1 MPNKLCCPV
10 CKLSDLSYQPNYD
23 QYLFSYTRFFNFLSF
38 GEREREREGERED
51 VPSKESVIPLTPDS
65 ARLEG
70 PFRK

>member
-1 MPNKLCCPV
+1 MINICSPTLDF
-10 CKLSDLSYQPNYD
+10 LI
-23 QYLFSYTRFFNFLSF
+23 FFLL
-38 GEREREREGERED
+38 EREREREGERED

>member
-10 CKLSDLSYQPNYD
+10 RKLSDLSYQPNYD
-23 QYLFSYTRFFNFLSF
+23 QYLFSYTRFFNFLYF
-38 GEREREREGERED
+38 GERED
-51 VPSKESVIPLTPDS
+51 VPSKESMVPLTPDS